1 MNFKDSTF
9 RLVNP
14 ETKGLMFYDFSLIS
28 VFATTIYYD
37 FFEDGVELWLLKEEI
52 SPLLKFIWKII
63 IYYNLYLLVY
73 EQCIFSRHL

>member
-37 FFEDGVELWLLKEEI
+37 FFEDGVEL
-52 SPLLKFIWKII
+52 
-63 IYYNLYLLVY
+63 
-73 EQCIFSRHL
+73 